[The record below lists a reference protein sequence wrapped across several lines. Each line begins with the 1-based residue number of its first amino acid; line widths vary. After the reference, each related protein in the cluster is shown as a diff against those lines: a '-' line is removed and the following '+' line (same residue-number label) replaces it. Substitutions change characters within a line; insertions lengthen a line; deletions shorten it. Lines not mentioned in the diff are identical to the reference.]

1 MEKLRT
7 ELEKKQVTIH
17 GKIAVLRVEMKEL
30 VQADN
35 PDRNA
40 IEKKMREVS
49 DLQYQLKVNGL
60 DHQFA
65 VKGILTPEQQK
76 IWKKHLLRMGEEQM
90 GMEMERVGR
99 MMRRERQKTARKKE
113 EGKRKKGKQ
122 RPRFPFFLF
131 PFAFLLS
138 YHELLSLADLV
149 PLDRVPIP
157 QLFRAYFMRTRDV
170 PQRVTL
176 LHDIR
181 EGLTVLARRGLL
193 RVLTLHDADVLGA
206 LVNDKVLAAPDP

>member
-1 MEKLRT
+1 MIQRTMLTLLMAAALSAPVLAQPAPQGERQDPQDRHPGRGEAMSREDDERMPGHDGMRMMESLKLTEAQKGQMEKLRT

-90 GMEMERVGR
+90 GMEMERAGR
-99 MMRRERQKTARKKE
+99 MMRRERQ
-113 EGKRKKGKQ
+113 
-122 RPRFPFFLF
+122 
-131 PFAFLLS
+131 
-138 YHELLSLADLV
+138 
-149 PLDRVPIP
+149 
-157 QLFRAYFMRTRDV
+157 
-170 PQRVTL
+170 
-176 LHDIR
+176 
-181 EGLTVLARRGLL
+181 
-193 RVLTLHDADVLGA
+193 
-206 LVNDKVLAAPDP
+206 

>member
-1 MEKLRT
+1 MIQRTMLALLMAAALSAPLFAQPAPADDRQGPPERHPGRHEAMAREDDERMPGRDHMRMMEALNLTDPQKVQMEKMRT

-60 DHQFA
+60 DHAFA

-76 IWKKHLLRMGEEQM
+76 IWKKHLLQMGEERM
-90 GMEMERVGR
+90 GMAMERAGR
-99 MMRRERQKTARKKE
+99 MMRRER
-113 EGKRKKGKQ
+113 
-122 RPRFPFFLF
+122 
-131 PFAFLLS
+131 
-138 YHELLSLADLV
+138 
-149 PLDRVPIP
+149 
-157 QLFRAYFMRTRDV
+157 
-170 PQRVTL
+170 
-176 LHDIR
+176 
-181 EGLTVLARRGLL
+181 
-193 RVLTLHDADVLGA
+193 
-206 LVNDKVLAAPDP
+206 